1 MTELEK
7 AATEFANSIK
17 NQTFN
22 DDPQNFKKQLAA
34 NMRYEGFLMG
44 AQWIIERAAVL
55 AETIEGA
62 DLLCNFTYDVWTCS
76 RYNDSLS
83 WIAVGSFG
91 FADKEHSFASSLAVP
106 TILY

>member
-7 AATEFANSIK
+7 AATEFADSIK

-44 AQWIIERAAVL
+44 ARWITEKAADWIEEYL
-55 AETIEGA
+55 GEGNTIE
-62 DLLCNFTYDVWTCS
+62 DWY
-76 RYNDSLS
+76 RDSKVLKNGRE
-83 WIAVGSFG
+83 AFLKNM
-91 FADKEHSFASSLAVP
+91 KE
-106 TILY
+106 

>member
-7 AATEFANSIK
+7 AATEFADSIK

-44 AQWIIERAAVL
+44 TRQITEKAADWIEEYLGEGNTIKDWYRDSKVL
-55 AETIEGA
+55 KNGREVFLKI
-62 DLLCNFTYDVWTCS
+62 
-76 RYNDSLS
+76 
-83 WIAVGSFG
+83 
-91 FADKEHSFASSLAVP
+91 
-106 TILY
+106 

>member
-7 AATEFANSIK
+7 AATEFADSIK

-44 AQWIIERAAVL
+44 AR
-55 AETIEGA
+55 
-62 DLLCNFTYDVWTCS
+62 
-76 RYNDSLS
+76 
-83 WIAVGSFG
+83 
-91 FADKEHSFASSLAVP
+91 
-106 TILY
+106 

>member
-7 AATEFANSIK
+7 AATEFADSIK

-44 AQWIIERAAVL
+44 AQWITEKVADWFEAYLGDGNTIDDWCRDSKVL
-55 AETIEGA
+55 ENGREKFFK
-62 DLLCNFTYDVWTCS
+62 NM
-76 RYNDSLS
+76 
-83 WIAVGSFG
+83 
-91 FADKEHSFASSLAVP
+91 KE
-106 TILY
+106 